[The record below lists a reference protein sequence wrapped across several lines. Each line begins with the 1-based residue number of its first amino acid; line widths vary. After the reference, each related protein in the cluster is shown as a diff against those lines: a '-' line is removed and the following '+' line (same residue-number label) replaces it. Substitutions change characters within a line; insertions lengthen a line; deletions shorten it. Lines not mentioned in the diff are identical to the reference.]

1 MFNHLRKE
9 MNMTQR
15 QQTSSALAGYHG
27 IHPKDGSHRV
37 ITLDGQ
43 KARLCGTAYVLE
55 AHNANNGKHGYKRIK
70 ISTTPNYIPNAVNDV
85 SILAQCKQTQQ
96 RIRLVGQIISIP
108 PQPISVKAIAVTKP
122 VCVPTP
128 SAPLAPLAINT
139 VNEKKMAVHLGES
152 DSTTDEAAPLDT
164 SNNTVQEKH
173 HAREQRQLA
182 RFQREL
188 EIINAQYEAGI
199 DPPVSIIATSY
210 MSHRSHATIY
220 RDIKDKILPKPTKIG
235 RNSMFP
241 YSIVKA
247 YSAGQLTGSSK

>member
-1 MFNHLRKE
+1 MLLKKTTNAVSVGHSIAPTIKVHA
-9 MNMTQR
+9 T
-15 QQTSSALAGYHG
+15 YHG
-27 IHPKDGSHRV
+27 IHPKDESHR
-37 ITLDGQ
+37 IKTLDGQ

-55 AHNANNGKHGYKRIK
+55 AHDANSGKHGYKRIK
-70 ISTTPNYIPNAVNDV
+70 IGTTPNYVPNTDKDV

-96 RIRLVGQIISIP
+96 RIRLVGQIISTP
-108 PQPISVKAIAVTKP
+108 PQPISVKAIAVKKP

-128 SAPLAPLAINT
+128 SAPVAINT
-139 VNEKKMAVHLGES
+139 ANEKKMAVHLGES

-164 SNNTVQEKH
+164 SNNTAQDKH
-173 HAREQRQLA
+173 HAREQHQLA

-220 RDIKDKILPKPTKIG
+220 RDIQKKILPHPTKIG
-235 RNSMFP
+235 RNSTLP
-241 YSIVKA
+241 YSVVKA
-247 YSAGQLTGSSK
+247 YAAGQLTGSSK